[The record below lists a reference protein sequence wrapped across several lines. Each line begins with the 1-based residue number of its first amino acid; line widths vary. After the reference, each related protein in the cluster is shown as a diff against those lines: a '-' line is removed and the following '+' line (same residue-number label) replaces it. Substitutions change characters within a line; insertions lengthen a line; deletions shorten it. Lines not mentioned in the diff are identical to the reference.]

1 MGDILVA
8 DIGGTTS
15 RVALLGD
22 DGRPARIHSIA
33 NDDAQGPHD
42 VIMRV
47 IGSGPP
53 PRGAVLAV
61 AAPVDGDEIALTNR
75 LWRFSLSELA
85 ARCAI
90 TRVHAIN
97 DFEALAWALPALHE
111 ADLCMIGHR
120 GMPREGIKVVLGPGT
135 GLGVAALVS
144 VGGDWHVAG
153 SEGGHVSFGA
163 ASQEEEDVFA
173 RLRAGRSAL
182 SAEYILSGPGLMR
195 LHLAINPDA
204 APLGAEDI
212 LRAAHSGDAAAR
224 ATASLFVR
232 LLSRFAGDA
241 ALTFKATGGIYLAG
255 GVAAG
260 LGALLDAAQ
269 FRAAFEAHPPFEKWL
284 ANIPVALITCTE
296 PGLIGCATVARR
308 ILQRV

>member
-1 MGDILVA
+1 
-8 DIGGTTS
+8 
-15 RVALLGD
+15 
-22 DGRPARIHSIA
+22 
-33 NDDAQGPHD
+33 
-42 VIMRV
+42 
-47 IGSGPP
+47 
-53 PRGAVLAV
+53 
-61 AAPVDGDEIALTNR
+61 
-75 LWRFSLSELA
+75 
-85 ARCAI
+85 
-90 TRVHAIN
+90 
-97 DFEALAWALPALHE
+97 
-111 ADLCMIGHR
+111 
-120 GMPREGIKVVLGPGT
+120 
-135 GLGVAALVS
+135 
-144 VGGDWHVAG
+144 
-153 SEGGHVSFGA
+153 
-163 ASQEEEDVFA
+163 
-173 RLRAGRSAL
+173 L

-195 LHLAINPDA
+195 LHLAVNPDA
-204 APLGAEDI
+204 APHGAEDI

-232 LLSRFAGDA
+232 LLGRFAGDA